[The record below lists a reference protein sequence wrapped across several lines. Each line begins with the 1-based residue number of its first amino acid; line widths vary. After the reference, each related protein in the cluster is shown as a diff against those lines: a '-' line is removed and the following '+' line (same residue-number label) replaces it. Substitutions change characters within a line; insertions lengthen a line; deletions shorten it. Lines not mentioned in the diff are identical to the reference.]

1 MYQPGVRL
9 PRQLGGFVDDLTS
22 IISAGASAYRTATA
36 PSFNPQLAPYQ
47 GPNID
52 PRTGIYTPAPGYFQV
67 APPATNYTVPL
78 LIGGGVLLFLLTR
91 RR

>member
-1 MYQPGVRL
+1 MYQPGVRHL
-9 PRQLGGFVDDLTS
+9 SGFVDDLTS

-52 PRTGIYTPAPGYFQV
+52 PRTGAYVPAPGYFNVPQ
-67 APPATNYTVPL
+67 PATNYTVPL
-78 LIGGGVLLFLLTR
+78 LIGGGLLIFLAMR
-91 RR
+91 KK